1 MLSVMLWFRPA
12 NAESPLTLEHAYELA
27 VQRFERVQSADVELE
42 RAKLAPYRALTTV
55 VPSVNLTGS
64 YTREKEE
71 IEFDVPPE
79 AGSFFGDSPVILPE
93 QVGRGLLEVRQT
105 LWTFQLPPL
114 WRAAQLEITA
124 SGAARKIAIQ
134 ETASA
139 VARSF
144 FDVLRAR
151 AQLGV
156 AKETL
161 QLAEAEQR
169 RAKLRHDVGEIVK
182 TDVLR
187 AEVTTAQAR
196 QLLTAAENEVRL
208 AEIALGRLVGL
219 DEIGALSEPSP
230 LARPA
235 VNLASA
241 QSLAEEERPDLARQR
256 TALEG
261 AEEEEKRRFAALLP
275 TLSAEWRYRLTSEET
290 FAERNDF
297 WTAIV
302 SLRLPL
308 LDRGGA
314 PIVELQE
321 QKRQVEQAR
330 ISLRSLRRDVR
341 VEVERAWLELDTLT
355 ANLLTASDEQRLAAE
370 THALVSKQ
378 YDAGSATSLE
388 VTTALT
394 ERQRAAARLVNTR
407 AAHAVAT
414 VNLRR
419 ATGVLASDTGLMT
432 ESRP

>member
-1 MLSVMLWFRPA
+1 MLWFRPA
-12 NAESPLTLEHAYELA
+12 NAEDALTLEHAYELA
-27 VQRFERVQSADVELE
+27 VERFERVQSADVELE

-161 QLAEAEQR
+161 QLSEAEQR
-169 RAKLRHDVGEIVK
+169 RARLRHEVGEIVK

-196 QLLTAAENEVRL
+196 QLLTASANEVRL

-219 DEIGALSEPSP
+219 EIGELSEPSP

-235 VNLASA
+235 VNLDSA
-241 QSLAEEERPDLARQR
+241 QALAEEERPDLARQR

-261 AEEEEKRRFAALLP
+261 AEEEEKRRFGALLP
-275 TLSAEWRYRLTSEET
+275 TLGAEWRYRLTSEET
-290 FAERNDF
+290 FAERNNF

-308 LDRGGA
+308 FDRGGA
-314 PIVELQE
+314 PFVELQE
-321 QKRQVEQAR
+321 QKRQVEQAQ
-330 ISLRSLRRDVR
+330 IALRSLRRDVR

-394 ERQRAAARLVNTR
+394 ERQRAAARLVNLR

-419 ATGVLASDTGLMT
+419 ATGVLAGDTGLMT
-432 ESRP
+432 E